1 MRKFIPISCLAE
13 VNPRTARP
21 TDKTME
27 VSFIPMS
34 DVSESGQWTEH
45 KIKKLSEVSQGFTAF
60 QDDDVLFAKI
70 TPCMENGKGAL
81 VHNLR
86 NRVGFGSTEFHVLR
100 AKPGRADP
108 GYIFHWLN
116 YFDTRE
122 KAKAFF
128 TGSAGQQRVAASF
141 FDFLLVPDITVD
153 DQRGIAEVLSAM
165 DEQIEATNVEIEKL
179 NMQRQGLATSL
190 LACKHLSESEIDD
203 VRLSEVI
210 PEVQYGISSSLAETG
225 VIPVLRMNNLS
236 GGEIDVS
243 DLKFSPTDV
252 HSGLYLKPN
261 DVLFNRTNSMEH
273 VGRTALWRGQL
284 TKCTFASYLVR
295 LSPDPKRLLPEYLVY
310 LLEWDENQL
319 QMRKYATPGVQQVN
333 INPTSL
339 RRCKVQ
345 IPKSLDVQ
353 RATIAALDTA
363 RENIESLKSEV
374 EKLKLKK
381 QGLMH
386 DLLTGAVRVMEAN

>member
-1 MRKFIPISCLAE
+1 MSNHHPLKKLGDIAHIEMGQSPASAYVHDRLDRGVPFLQGCAEFGASSPIPKKSCSGPAKIGLAGSSLISVRAPVGALNKADQNYVIGRGLAA
-13 VNPRTARP
+13 VSA
-21 TDKTME
+21 KTGTYQPYLNFALEWASKSLNRVAQGSTFEAIGNKELRNLE
-27 VSFIPMS
+27 VSIP
-34 DVSESGQWTEH
+34 
-45 KIKKLSEVSQGFTAF
+45 
-60 QDDDVLFAKI
+60 
-70 TPCMENGKGAL
+70 
-81 VHNLR
+81 
-86 NRVGFGSTEFHVLR
+86 TEF
-100 AKPGRADP
+100 
-108 GYIFHWLN
+108 
-116 YFDTRE
+116 TE
-122 KAKAFF
+122 
-128 TGSAGQQRVAASF
+128 QQ
-141 FDFLLVPDITVD
+141 
-153 DQRGIAEVLSAM
+153 GIADVLSAM